1 MPQQFA
7 SSVPAILTNAIP
19 PLGNFHNRDSPQ
31 WAAYGSTGGGG
42 GGISGGVVQANA
54 VQLFNNVSTVT
65 MTTEFSGT
73 NTILF
78 NVNDARTP
86 GTPAAT
92 NAMQLVPVSAT
103 PQEKDYRLV
112 APQIL
117 VLPNS
122 ESGDGSALAGEGSL
136 GIRNNPFGGTFQQ
149 YSWVNNPIA
158 NPPYPAGSLEFLVNN
173 SGSATA
179 IDYILPTGE
188 TRHEQQQ
195 TFDGNATFNNPVAF
209 NDPVSFLSSVS
220 FAVSP
225 TGIVSAPPSSFPN
238 AVQFLSTVNFVSSV
252 NFAVPPTGIPGGG
265 GLAPVTAYKYDAT
278 QNVAPPTGAGQT
290 IVPFGSSFTP
300 TVSGVYMIEYYLGQ
314 NISGTDST
322 TWGAPDWIAG
332 RLNYLAG
339 STPSFT
345 GFSCIFPKSTPVSGS
360 GGADNTDNSVTIV
373 LLTAGETYT
382 PAYVL
387 NNGSGTSTWA
397 AGNVS
402 FECTVTSLC
411 G

>member
-19 PLGNFHNRDSPQ
+19 PLGNYHNKDSPQ
-31 WAAYGSTGGGG
+31 WAAFGSTGGGG

-54 VQLFNNVSTVT
+54 VELFNNVSTVT

-78 NVNDARTP
+78 NVNDSRTP

-92 NAMQLVPVSAT
+92 NAMQLIPVSAT
-103 PQEKDYRLV
+103 NQEKDYRLV
-112 APQIL
+112 APQML

-122 ESGDGSALAGEGSL
+122 EAGDGSALAGEGSL
-136 GIRNNPFGGTFQQ
+136 GIRNNPVGGTFQQ
-149 YSWVNNPIA
+149 YSWVNNPVA
-158 NPPYPAGSLEFLVNN
+158 APPYPAGSLEFLVNN

-195 TFDGNATFNNPVAF
+195 TFDGNATFNNPVSF

-220 FAVSP
+220 FAVNP

-252 NFAVPPTGIPGGG
+252 NFAIPPTGIPGGG
-265 GLAPVTAYKYDAT
+265 GLAPVTAYTYDQT
-278 QNVAPPTGAGQT
+278 LTVTPPVGAGQT
-290 IVPFGSSFTP
+290 IVPFSTSFTP

-314 NISGTDST
+314 NVSGTDST
-322 TWGAPDWIAG
+322 TWGAADWIAG

-373 LLTAGETYT
+373 VLTAGEAYT

-387 NNGSGTSTWA
+387 NNGSGTSTWP